1 MNSFDKKNNI
11 TNCFA
16 FLCYFFIDLEAHGGL
31 YTLHSHLNHSCT
43 PNVSARHF
51 DQRSSLS
58 RLTLI
63 AKSPIKKGEELCI
76 SYVNPESGVRW
87 RQRELEPWGFGRCRC
102 ARCEREEREE
112 KEREEKEKAEGG
124 DGEEKEKKADGEGKD
139 SAVVGDGGG
148 GGGEDLDGLEEELKA
163 GLGVR

>member
-1 MNSFDKKNNI
+1 L
-11 TNCFA
+11 
-16 FLCYFFIDLEAHGGL
+16 FLCYPYLLDLEAHGGL
-31 YTLHSHLNHSCT
+31 YILHSHLNHSCT

-58 RLTLI
+58 RLTLL
-63 AKSPIKKGEELCI
+63 AKTPIKKGEELCI

-112 KEREEKEKAEGG
+112 KEREEEEKAEGG
-124 DGEEKEKKADGEGKD
+124 GVDGEEKEKEAGEGKE

-148 GGGEDLDGLEEELKA
+148 DEDLDGLEEELKA